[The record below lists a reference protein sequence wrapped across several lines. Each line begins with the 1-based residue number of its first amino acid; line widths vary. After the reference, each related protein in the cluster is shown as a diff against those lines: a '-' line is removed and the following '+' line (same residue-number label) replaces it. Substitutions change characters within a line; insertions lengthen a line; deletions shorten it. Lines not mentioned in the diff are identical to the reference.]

1 MHPPLSLFCGRVL
14 REKQV
19 TIDSFKHC
27 GLTITIYLFVKAQQA
42 LYRFRPRLAKGIVL
56 IQAVCQ
62 EKQDPSDTF
71 EGLTHTYLPKKL
83 MKSDH
88 DLEKIR

>member
-1 MHPPLSLFCGRVL
+1 MCSIQLSDYRFIQAL
-14 REKQV
+14 RIV
-19 TIDSFKHC
+19 
-27 GLTITIYLFVKAQQA
+27 TITIYLFVKAQQA